1 MPQVKVVVRFRSA
14 NESAAVGVLQSLC
27 ILGIFPVTG
36 IIFCLYDLPN
46 GCLRQPV
53 AELKPTTL

>member
-1 MPQVKVVVRFRSA
+1 MPQVKVGVRFRST
-14 NESAAVGVLQSLC
+14 NESGAVGVLQSLS
-27 ILGIFPVTG
+27 ILGIFPVTRK
-36 IIFCLYDLPN
+36 IFFLYDPPN